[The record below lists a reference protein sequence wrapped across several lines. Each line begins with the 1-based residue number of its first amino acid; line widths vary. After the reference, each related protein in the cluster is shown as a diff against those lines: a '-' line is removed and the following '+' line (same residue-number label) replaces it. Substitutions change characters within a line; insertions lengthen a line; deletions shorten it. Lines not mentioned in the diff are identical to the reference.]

1 MNLFETIIMNI
12 IFCLFPL
19 LLYLFYLIFQRNV
32 ERRENDL
39 MLDVAILSSLYL
51 LARFV
56 SKETLPFAIVIVNV
70 PLIISYLKRRRI
82 TSIIISVVIVIYLR
96 NYFDIPWY
104 YFGLEYFIYYGI
116 YEVMHKRKY
125 HNDQF
130 ALVFIGLKW
139 ICYLLPLI
147 YLHKLNWG
155 TFAHAMILYLFFAIA
170 LLLTIKLFG
179 KCEEVTKYYIS
190 KTELEQEQKLKAS
203 LFRITHEIKNP
214 IAVCKGYL
222 DMFDV
227 HNPTHSEKYVPIL
240 KEEIN
245 RTLLLL
251 QDYLSIS
258 KVRIEKDY
266 MDMNMLVEEVMN
278 HFNLMLKE
286 KNIESSIDLI
296 DDDIYIMGDYN
307 RLTQVLINL
316 LKNSIE
322 AIPKERHGK
331 ITITTKTINRQF
343 YLEVKDNGE
352 GITKEVM
359 DKIQEPFF
367 TTKPN
372 GTGLGISLSREIIK
386 AHQGK
391 ITYESE
397 PFQGTTVKIWIPIE
411 ESI

>member
-1 MNLFETIIMNI
+1 MFTI
-12 IFCLFPL
+12 L
-19 LLYLFYLIFQRNV
+19 R
-32 ERRENDL
+32 
-39 MLDVAILSSLYL
+39 
-51 LARFV
+51 
-56 SKETLPFAIVIVNV
+56 IV
-70 PLIISYLKRRRI
+70 K
-82 TSIIISVVIVIYLR
+82 
-96 NYFDIPWY
+96 
-104 YFGLEYFIYYGI
+104 
-116 YEVMHKRKY
+116 
-125 HNDQF
+125 
-130 ALVFIGLKW
+130 
-139 ICYLLPLI
+139 
-147 YLHKLNWG
+147 
-155 TFAHAMILYLFFAIA
+155 
-170 LLLTIKLFG
+170 
-179 KCEEVTKYYIS
+179 
-190 KTELEQEQKLKAS
+190 
-203 LFRITHEIKNP
+203 
-214 IAVCKGYL
+214 
-222 DMFDV
+222 
-227 HNPTHSEKYVPIL
+227 KYVPIL

-372 GTGLGISLSREIIK
+372 GTGLGVSLSREIIK